1 MTDAELEAMLEAE
14 EREERRAQ
22 RNIIDLNIKNTT
34 RWSAKVVVFFFNIF
48 GIFLQAIESLCS
60 AVTSLVRLYE
70 AAGEDMET
78 PTFMAS
84 IDLAQMSEADAVI
97 DQKLLKLM
105 EMYFDKVHKYIL

>member
-1 MTDAELEAMLEAE
+1 MLYSFS
-14 EREERRAQ
+14 
-22 RNIIDLNIKNTT
+22 II
-34 RWSAKVVVFFFNIF
+34 
-48 GIFLQAIESLCS
+48 GIFLQVIESLCS